1 MKKSVR
7 IGFIGCGKFV
17 SMFLSQYNQLKKIE
31 INTIVDIKTDQIITL
46 NDVELNLPKEV
57 LEAREYQYNL
67 I

>member
-1 MKKSVR
+1 MSHNSKT
-7 IGFIGCGKFV
+7 IPQINFV
-17 SMFLSQYNQLKKIE
+17 ITN
-31 INTIVDIKTDQIITL
+31 DIKKDQIITL